1 MRVTSRVRG
10 RTFCVIVSA
19 VPPTIYPRGTTHM
32 AGKQPARSV
41 TEIEA
46 DLTATRNRMSRTV
59 DELAYRV
66 SPDTLKANAI
76 ASLKGKAN
84 DAAFDADGNPRL
96 DRLAV
101 VLGGVAGTAILL
113 GLLRR
118 AFHRG

>member
-1 MRVTSRVRG
+1 M
-10 RTFCVIVSA
+10 
-19 VPPTIYPRGTTHM
+19 
-32 AGKQPARSV
+32 

>member
-1 MRVTSRVRG
+1 
-10 RTFCVIVSA
+10 
-19 VPPTIYPRGTTHM
+19 M

-46 DLTATRNRMSRTV
+46 DLAATRSRMARSV

-76 ASLKGKAN
+76 ASLRTKAN
-84 DAAFDADGNPRL
+84 DAAFDADGNVRM

-101 VLGGVAGTAILL
+101 VLGGVAGTAIVL

-118 AFHRG
+118 AFYKG